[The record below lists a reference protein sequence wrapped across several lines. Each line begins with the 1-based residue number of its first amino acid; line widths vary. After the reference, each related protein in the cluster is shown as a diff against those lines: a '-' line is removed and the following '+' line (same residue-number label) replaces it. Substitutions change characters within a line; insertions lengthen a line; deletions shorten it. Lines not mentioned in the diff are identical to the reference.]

1 MLQASIFQ
9 EIEPQKKKGYTIFHG
24 LKSSV
29 KAIAVH
35 PKRSVLAIAGHER
48 FVLFWD
54 YLKKGDPILH
64 NYDLFR
70 KGEDSSKDKN
80 EGVGKGAQLF
90 TTMVFTPEGDELLIG
105 QSNGII
111 QVMDANTGMYK
122 KYSQPLKISEN
133 SNPQILSMIVANDGI
148 GGKYFATMDSN

>member
-1 MLQASIFQ
+1 MLQASIFE
-9 EIEPQKKKGYTIFHG
+9 EIEPAKKKGYTIFHG

-35 PKRSVLAIAGHER
+35 PKRSILAIAGHER

-80 EGVGKGAQLF
+80 EGGGKGAQMF

-105 QSNGII
+105 
-111 QVMDANTGMYK
+111 
-122 KYSQPLKISEN
+122 
-133 SNPQILSMIVANDGI
+133 
-148 GGKYFATMDSN
+148 